1 MADSPGIGT
10 NRAIASEHSGSFD
23 SKYHPAL
30 ECAVGR
36 KPRIVRYPADE
47 LRFMNSMAYGRIAT
61 RRISVILDVLALMLL
76 VAACETE
83 DTSDTDVAA
92 QPPPTATTAPATGE
106 QSPAMTE
113 SPEPTSPPATATR
126 EQAEPVA
133 TPDPDS
139 SPEASADE
147 SEPTAVPPTA
157 VSPGPSAE
165 EALTAYAAERA
176 NGPGAIF
183 VGDPAQLIGPP
194 PHEGLMFGIP
204 MEQYNLMAGAAL
216 LGSPELQVP
225 SHMFIYTSDYYQGLI
240 QKANLTNPTEL
251 ESSGE
256 DITIQHVCLD
266 RQLPPCVLIQAY
278 LAPNIARRTD
288 GQVNISVISLVELS
302 IDGQDTLTQVSD
314 GTLDMVN
321 IFTGYVAGEVP
332 ALEIQ
337 SLWGSAPDWETS
349 YLTLTELAEDVDRL
363 ILDSTGGSRVF
374 NRNWFA
380 GSDQWI
386 YSNEPLQSVADFD
399 DLQVRVN
406 SASMSDFVGGMGA
419 DPLFLSIAEL
429 YTSLDQGIVD
439 AAVYGALLAASARL
453 FEVTDYMAGPVIG
466 FGYTN
471 NVINKDV
478 WDTIPENLQ
487 QIMIE
492 EGAKAEMEGLRL
504 APFQNIAAVAINQQP
519 GVQPVPFSPEIQ
531 KHIQEVVLPEFVIP
545 RWLGRLGFPERNAD
559 VVAISNEKLS
569 PYTGL
574 WINEDGTISR
584 VEITKGPRASQ

>member
-1 MADSPGIGT
+1 
-10 NRAIASEHSGSFD
+10 
-23 SKYHPAL
+23 
-30 ECAVGR
+30 
-36 KPRIVRYPADE
+36 
-47 LRFMNSMAYGRIAT
+47 
-61 RRISVILDVLALMLL
+61 
-76 VAACETE
+76 
-83 DTSDTDVAA
+83 
-92 QPPPTATTAPATGE
+92 
-106 QSPAMTE
+106 MTE
-113 SPEPTSPPATATR
+113 SLEPTSPPATATR

-133 TPDPDS
+133 SPDPDS
-139 SPEASADE
+139 TPEASADE
-147 SEPTAVPPTA
+147 SEPTAVPTTA

-240 QKANLTNPTEL
+240 QKANLSNPTEL

-278 LAPNIARRTD
+278 LAPNIARRTN

-363 ILDSTGGSRVF
+363 IPDSTGGSRVF

-380 GSDQWI
+380 GSDQWFF
-386 YSNEPLQSVADFD
+386 SENPLQTVADYK
-399 DLQVRVN
+399 DLKIRSN
-406 SASMSDFVGGMGA
+406 SSSMSDFIRGMDGK
-419 DPLFLSIAEL
+419 DEFTSIAEL
-429 YTSLDQGIVD
+429 YTSLDQGVVD
-439 AAVYGALLAASARL
+439 VAVYGALLAVSARL
-453 FEVTDYMAGPVIG
+453 HEVTDYMSGPIIG

-478 WDTIPENLQ
+478 WSSIPSDLQ

-492 EGAKAEMEGLRL
+492 EGAMAELEGLRL
-504 APFQNIAAVAINQQP
+504 APFQNVAAVQIN
-519 GVQPVPFSPEIQ
+519 VQLGMSPILFSEEIYQ
-531 KHIQEVVLPEFVIP
+531 HIQNVVLPEHVIP
-545 RWLGRLGFPERNAD
+545 GWVRRLGFPDKNAD
-559 VVAISNEKLS
+559 IVAVYNGKAS
-569 PYTGL
+569 PYSGV
-574 WINEDGTISR
+574 WINDDGSTR
-584 VEITKGPRASQ
+584 HVPITSGPRAGQ

>member
-1 MADSPGIGT
+1 M
-10 NRAIASEHSGSFD
+10 
-23 SKYHPAL
+23 
-30 ECAVGR
+30 
-36 KPRIVRYPADE
+36 
-47 LRFMNSMAYGRIAT
+47 AT
-61 RRISVILDVLALMLL
+61 RRVSVVLAVFALMLL
-76 VAACETE
+76 VAACGTE
-83 DTSDTDVAA
+83 DTSDTDVTA
-92 QPPPTATTAPATGE
+92 QPPPTATGE

-113 SPEPTSPPATATR
+113 SPSTTTPPATATP
-126 EQAEPVA
+126 EQPEPVA
-133 TPDPDS
+133 TPEPES
-139 SPEASADE
+139 SPEVPPDE
-147 SEPTAVPPTA
+147 PEPTAVPPTA
-157 VSPGPSAE
+157 VSPDPSAE
-165 EALTAYAAERA
+165 ESLTAYAAEKA

-183 VGDPAQLIGPP
+183 VGDPAQLIRPP

-204 MEQYNLMAGAAL
+204 TDQYSRMAGAAL
-216 LGSPELQVP
+216 LGSSELQLP

-240 QKANLTNPTEL
+240 QKANLTSPTEL

-278 LAPNIARRTD
+278 LAPNIAERTN
-288 GQVNISVISLVELS
+288 GQVNISVISLAELS

-314 GTLDMVN
+314 GTLDMGN

-337 SLWGSAPDWETS
+337 SLWGSAPDRETS

-399 DLQVRVN
+399 GLQVRVN

-419 DPLFLSIAEL
+419 DPLFLSIAGL
-429 YTSLDQGIVD
+429 YTSLDQGLVD
-439 AAVYGALLAASARL
+439 AAVYGALLAAPARL
-453 FEVTDYMAGPVIG
+453 FEVTDYMDGPVIG

-471 NVINKDV
+471 NVINKDI
-478 WDTIPENLQ
+478 WDKIPEGLQ

-492 EGAKAEMEGLRL
+492 EGAKAELEGLRL
-504 APFQNIAAVAINQQP
+504 APFQNIAAVAINQQL
-519 GVQPVPFSPEIQ
+519 GLQPVPFSPEIQ

-559 VVAISNEKLS
+559 VLAISNDKLS

-584 VEITKGPRASQ
+584 VDITKGPRAGE